1 MKRLPTAAR
10 PAANP
15 VPAPV
20 GLSSR
25 RPAPLFLGPCVGTD
39 TIAHATATPAR
50 STPTLK
56 DRTVRFD
63 RDLAVVVFG
72 GVFRSHPNATATQ
85 ANGYPIPLAAPA
97 GPPRA
102 DATPALFPASADW
115 WCQARSAPCGAVG
128 HASKILWHRKILKN
142 QGNPRLA
149 SPVGELKSALP
160 PPPRSVALRFLAF
173 NWSIAGAKALKTETL

>member
-1 MKRLPTAAR
+1 
-10 PAANP
+10 
-15 VPAPV
+15 
-20 GLSSR
+20 
-25 RPAPLFLGPCVGTD
+25 
-39 TIAHATATPAR
+39 
-50 STPTLK
+50 
-56 DRTVRFD
+56 VRFD

-128 HASKILWHRKILKN
+128 HASKILWHRKIL
-142 QGNPRLA
+142 
-149 SPVGELKSALP
+149 
-160 PPPRSVALRFLAF
+160 
-173 NWSIAGAKALKTETL
+173 